1 MVTFEPMDLESQVK
15 SAIEKLEFLSG
26 SIEDIEFNE
35 FSAEDLN
42 DNYDVVINADSEVCL
57 CIGQGDYPITTVDF
71 LLNICEKLSESRLNE
86 SQSYAK
92 NQNEV
97 DFLLTVD
104 DYDTMMILEGLERS
118 NNPVVCKLKTGVYF
132 WTNNVVVDNKT
143 YEIALFKG
151 ICLYHILVEQSGNHD
166 KYLPSY
172 CENDY
177 FVRIVSQDILDMK
190 VADDLAVSFV
200 FELQSTHGLVLSF
213 SSGRPDF
220 EDTYYEEN
228 ELSKEPYEIFPL
240 LYGRGINEIL
250 SLYNK
255 SKIVWESDYKILCLT
270 KVLEYISPTIAQEKL
285 YECVRL
291 KLSSPTVLSPT
302 SDYINELGMIYSKN
316 QSDISK
322 DSELIRLAVIT
333 VTDLEEIWDDISF
346 LLKQGKNKRFS
357 DLDEL
362 EKKGCLESLSTII
375 YDTRNEIA
383 HAKANYAK
391 KGTECPEKNKS
402 QFSKALDKIAIRCI
416 RWFAMQADDKRVTLS
431 H

>member
-172 CENDY
+172 CE
-177 FVRIVSQDILDMK
+177 
-190 VADDLAVSFV
+190 
-200 FELQSTHGLVLSF
+200 
-213 SSGRPDF
+213 
-220 EDTYYEEN
+220 
-228 ELSKEPYEIFPL
+228 
-240 LYGRGINEIL
+240 
-250 SLYNK
+250 
-255 SKIVWESDYKILCLT
+255 
-270 KVLEYISPTIAQEKL
+270 
-285 YECVRL
+285 
-291 KLSSPTVLSPT
+291 
-302 SDYINELGMIYSKN
+302 
-316 QSDISK
+316 
-322 DSELIRLAVIT
+322 
-333 VTDLEEIWDDISF
+333 
-346 LLKQGKNKRFS
+346 
-357 DLDEL
+357 
-362 EKKGCLESLSTII
+362 
-375 YDTRNEIA
+375 IA